1 MRIYSTIFALLFLIA
16 SCKNKEVVIPDTI
29 LPQEKMIE
37 VMVDLQ
43 LVNALSQ
50 KRFTK
55 DPKSPGTTLADY
67 SQVFDKHEMTRES
80 FQESLN
86 FYKEHPPLLIEIYDQ
101 MLNEF
106 SKRQAGLKKESVPD

>member
-1 MRIYSTIFALLFLIA
+1 MRIYSITLIFALLFAGCI
-16 SCKNKEVVIPDTI
+16 SKEVDIPEGI
-29 LPQEKMIE
+29 LTQETMVM

-55 DPKSPGTTLADY
+55 DPKSPGTTLANY
-67 SQVFDKHEMTRES
+67 QQVFDKHHLTRES
-80 FQESLN
+80 FQESLD
-86 FYKEHPPLLIEIYDQ
+86 FYKEHPPLLIEIYDE

-106 SKRQAGLKKESVPD
+106 SERQAGLKQERAKD